1 MRKGIIA
8 TNYVLCGTIYKK
20 KLLESLCLILATS
33 SCHVI
38 YDKIKNLNPFSV
50 ELLHRKDFFEPTCL
64 ELDLEMFHSRTVPE
78 DSVNLFIVYF

>member
-1 MRKGIIA
+1 MY
-8 TNYVLCGTIYKK
+8 YVGRYIKK

-38 YDKIKNLNPFSV
+38 YDKIKKLNPFGV

-64 ELDLEMFHSRTVPE
+64 DLEMFQSRTVSE